1 MRIISG
7 SARGRKLEVPKAG
20 TRPTSD
26 RLKEAMFSTID
37 SHLAQS
43 DVDWGSINFVDLLA
57 GSGAIGL
64 EAKSRG
70 AHQVVLVEHD
80 ARARTTIEQNS
91 VRSGL
96 PVRIANADAY
106 SWLPTCEVD
115 ILFLDPPYD
124 HADAQLQ
131 QYFLKICAVNNLSGA
146 LLICERGVRSDSP
159 FALVSPQVLP
169 LVWERSYG
177 DSKLWYGQVRSDS
190 IT

>member
-26 RLKEAMFSTID
+26 RLKEAMFSSIE

-43 DVDWGSINFVDLLA
+43 GVDWGQVNFVDLFA
-57 GSGAIGL
+57 GSGAVGL

-70 AHQVVLVEHD
+70 AQQVVLVENELK
-80 ARARTTIEQNS
+80 ARTIIENNS
-91 VRSGL
+91 SRAGL
-96 PVRIANADAY
+96 PVRIVNSDAY
-106 SWLPTCEVD
+106 LWAPTFEVN

-124 HADAQLQ
+124 HSDTQVQ
-131 QYFLKICAVNNLSGA
+131 QYFARICEGNHLSGA
-146 LLICERGVRSDSP
+146 LLICERGVRSVSP
-159 FALVSPQVLP
+159 FALVSEEVLP
-169 LVWERSYG
+169 LVWERTYG
-177 DSKLWYGQVRSDS
+177 DSKLWYGQVGSGP